1 MKKIL
6 SRFSSLLLIGA
17 LILPTGA
24 YASSSNDSIAE
35 KPEVEGEIVQAYRV
49 TENGLVELNKEEIQ
63 AYKALEE
70 ANGNAQLNTDK
81 SLEYASSGNNEIVTP
96 NAINEYYWRYT
107 QSTFKPAVPMTSL
120 TKRISTYV
128 YNETLDNADRT
139 ISSSTSQTW
148 SANFGLS
155 FQHKKAVTTTLGGSW
170 SKTTNFSDVT
180 KTTVRPK
187 HKSWAEF
194 TPIMDKSFGYLNEI
208 YSFNGS
214 VRTSKYTEIY
224 TAREL
229 GSGQADGILVFKTAP
244 Y

>member
-1 MKKIL
+1 MKNIL
-6 SRFSSLLLIGA
+6 LKFSSLLLIGA
-17 LILPTGA
+17 MILPTGA
-24 YASSSNDSIAE
+24 YASSSNDSISE

-49 TENGLVELNKEEIQ
+49 TDNGMVELSKEEIQ

-70 ANGNAQLNTDK
+70 TNNNAQMHTDFTF
-81 SLEYASSGNNEIVTP
+81 EDVASGNNEIITP
-96 NAINEYYWRYT
+96 NAINEYYWRYIQT
-107 QSTFKPAVPMTSL
+107 TFKPAVPMTSL

-128 YNETLDNADRT
+128 YNETLDPAKRT

-155 FQHKKAVTTTLGGSW
+155 FQHKKAVSTTLGGSW
-170 SKTTNFSDVT
+170 SKTTSFADVT
-180 KTTVRPK
+180 ESTVRAR
-187 HKSWAEF
+187 HMSWAEF

-214 VRTSKYTEIY
+214 VRTKKYTEIY

-229 GSGQADGILVFKTAP
+229 GNGQADGILVIKTAP